1 MFLAILTHITIPI
14 VMFYFKKKIMK
25 KIVAIT
31 ILILAAIVGYGIFSY
46 MKPSTTERSTQINTI
61 HTTQDIEYDVIKI
74 TDGLEVPRSIIR
86 TSPDRILITERPWR
100 IRVME
105 NNVLNPEPL
114 HTIPFISNRSEEW
127 LMGITKDPNYENN
140 RHIYTAYAYA
150 DGETMRVRV
159 VRFTDQWD
167 SLTNETLIIDQLPAA
182 QRHAWTAL
190 AFWPDNKLYITV
202 GDATQGERA
211 QFPDYYNGKI
221 LRINND
227 GSIPDDNPHEY
238 YATRA
243 LGLRNSQW
251 IAWNSEGVMYAIDH
265 GPSVFDG
272 PPGGDE
278 INHITKWSNYG
289 RPVVSHERTQTGMQD
304 PIAIYTPAIAP
315 ASLMIYQGDMFSER
329 EDDLFIGML
338 RGEWVLKV
346 TIDPNDPNKVIDQQ
360 KIVDDRYGR
369 IRFVGQAPDGSIYFT
384 TSNEDQRGKTQ
395 PWADAIYQIIRK

>member
-1 MFLAILTHITIPI
+1 
-14 VMFYFKKKIMK
+14 MK

-31 ILILAAIVGYGIFSY
+31 ILILAAIVWYGIFSY
-46 MKPSTTERSTQINTI
+46 MKPTTTERSTQINNI
-61 HTTQDIEYDVIKI
+61 NPEETTNYDIIKI
-74 TDGLEVPRSIIR
+74 ADGLQVPRSIVW
-86 TSPDRILITERPWR
+86 TSPDRALITERAGH
-100 IRVME
+100 IRVLE
-105 NNVLNPEPL
+105 NNTLDTDPL

-127 LMGITKDPNYENN
+127 LMGITKDPDYENN
-140 RHIYTAYAYA
+140 RYIYTAYAYA
-150 DGETMRVRV
+150 DGEAMRVRV

-167 SLTNETLIIDQLPAA
+167 SLTDEELIIDQLPAA
-182 QRHAWTAL
+182 QRHAGTAL
-190 AFWPDNKLYITV
+190 AFGPDDKLYITV
-202 GDATQGERA
+202 GDAVQSERA

-221 LRINND
+221 LRINTD

-251 IAWNSEGVMYAIDH
+251 IAWNSKGLMYAIDH

-272 PPGGDE
+272 PPGWDE
-278 INHITKWSNYG
+278 INHITKWTNYG
-289 RPVVSHERTQTGMQD
+289 RPIVSHEKTQTGMQD

-329 EDDLFIGML
+329 EDNLFIGML

-360 KIVDDRYGR
+360 KIVDDSYGR

-384 TSNEDQRGKTQ
+384 TSNEDQRGKSQ
-395 PWADAIYQIIRK
+395 PWADAIYQIIKE